1 LLSEFVSGSFRIEDL
16 GAGDFVKME
25 CDARGK
31 AVVSTSAA
39 RAYHR
44 AGNVVSAERQIDSL

>member
-1 LLSEFVSGSFRIEDL
+1 LISEFVSDPFRIEDL

-44 AGNVVSAERQIDSL
+44 AGDVVAAERQIDSP